1 MIPYSDQDRLDISK
15 EPRDFRAPTPPLPSP
30 SPPLPPTHI
39 YHRNLGRKTNDRQS
53 FIR

>member
-30 SPPLPPTHI
+30 PPPHPFPAHI
-39 YHRNLGRKTNDRQS
+39 YTTA
-53 FIR
+53 I